1 MEFLK
6 STTTT
11 CDQSAQCAAEAP
23 RLTVASAAPVPKKI
37 IKKAPSKAA
46 AAASEG
52 SAVAASAET
61 SKIPVYAPLFKI
73 NTNSKI
79 YMWVLEIVP
88 QGPEGDGYQ
97 IVTRNG
103 EKDGKM
109 IEHTTLITKGKAS
122 RTPLE
127 QAVLEANSK
136 FKSKKEKELY
146 VEDMESLAEELDTA
160 KKSGG
165 KKSVS
170 AAKVR
175 PMLAQEFTFAKY
187 EAAKADK
194 AAAPSR
200 SFKINFPAF
209 VQKKYDG
216 IRCLAYMRDGK
227 VFLESRTGE
236 KFEKFDI
243 LRDQLEATFFSKMS
257 PDQQATFYFD
267 GELYTN
273 DIPFNEISGL
283 VRMTAKHAKLSDMER
298 ANKIHYYVYDCID
311 LANLEMTYKDRNQL
325 LATKFKGI
333 KSPMLHLVE
342 TEIAESTKDVKE
354 KHDQYVAE
362 GYEGIMVRDMI
373 GPYEVDKRS
382 KYLQKY
388 KEFCEDEFK
397 IVGFHEENGGL
408 VIWDVILPNGKTCAA
423 APNASDAQRKEL
435 FKNADAYVGKM
446 LTIYHFGY
454 DADGRLRFPRG
465 KAIREGY

>member
-6 STTTT
+6 
-11 CDQSAQCAAEAP
+11 
-23 RLTVASAAPVPKKI
+23 
-37 IKKAPSKAA
+37 
-46 AAASEG
+46 
-52 SAVAASAET
+52 AASAGVAH
-61 SKIPVYAPLFKI
+61 KIPVYAPLFKI

-79 YMWVLEIVP
+79 YKWVLEIVSD
-88 QGPEGDGYQ
+88 GDGFK

-103 EKDGKM
+103 EEGGKM

-127 QAVLEANSK
+127 QAVLEANAK
-136 FKSKKEKELY
+136 FKNKKEKELY
-146 VEDMESLAEELDTA
+146 VEDMSSLTKELDVS

-165 KKSVS
+165 KKAVS

-187 EAAKADK
+187 DK
-194 AAAPSR
+194 AAASSR

-236 KFEKFDI
+236 KFEKFDL
-243 LRDQLEATFFSKMS
+243 LRGQLEAAFFNKMS
-257 PDQQATFYFD
+257 PEQQATFYFD
-267 GELYTN
+267 GELYTD

-283 VRMTAKHAKLSDMER
+283 VRMTSKHAKAADMER
-298 ANKIHYYVYDCID
+298 ADKIHYYVYDCID

-325 LATKFKGI
+325 LAATFKAN

-362 GYEGIMVRDMI
+362 GYEGIMVRDMM

-397 IVGFHEENGGL
+397 IIGFHEENGGL
-408 VIWDVILPNGKTCAA
+408 VIWDVLLPNGKTCAA
-423 APNASDAQRKEL
+423 APNASDAQRKDL
-435 FKNADAYVGKM
+435 FKNGNSYIGKM

>member
-6 STTTT
+6 SA
-11 CDQSAQCAAEAP
+11 S
-23 RLTVASAAPVPKKI
+23 ASAA
-37 IKKAPSKAA
+37 
-46 AAASEG
+46 
-52 SAVAASAET
+52 
-61 SKIPVYAPLFKI
+61 KIPVYAPLFKI

-79 YMWVLEIVP
+79 YKWVLEIVP
-88 QGPEGDGYQ
+88 EGEGFK

-103 EKDGKM
+103 EEGGKM

-127 QAVLEANSK
+127 QATLEANSK
-136 FKSKKEKELY
+136 FKNKKEKELY
-146 VEDMESLAEELDTA
+146 VEDMGSLTKELDVA

-165 KKSVS
+165 KKAVS

-187 EAAKADK
+187 DK

-227 VFLESRTGE
+227 VLLESRTGE
-236 KFEKFDI
+236 KFEKFDL
-243 LRDQLEATFFSKMS
+243 LRGQLATTFFSKMS
-257 PDQQATFYFD
+257 PEQLETFYFD

-283 VRMTAKHAKLSDMER
+283 VRMTTKHAKPADQER
-298 ANKIHYYVYDCID
+298 ADKIHYYVYDCID
-311 LANLEMTYKDRNQL
+311 LSNLEMTYKDRNQHL
-325 LATKFKGI
+325 TSTFKTN

-342 TEIAESTKDVKE
+342 TDIAESTKDVKE

-362 GYEGIMVRDMI
+362 GYEGIMVRDMM

-408 VIWDVILPNGKTCAA
+408 VIWDVLLPNGKTCAA
-423 APNASDAQRKEL
+423 APNASDAQRKDL
-435 FKNADAYVGKM
+435 FKNGNAYIGKM

>member
-6 STTTT
+6 SSSSST
-11 CDQSAQCAAEAP
+11 
-23 RLTVASAAPVPKKI
+23 ASAG
-37 IKKAPSKAA
+37 AA
-46 AAASEG
+46 TG
-52 SAVAASAET
+52 
-61 SKIPVYAPLFKI
+61 KIPVYAPLFKI
-73 NTNSKI
+73 NTNNKI
-79 YMWVLEIVP
+79 YMWVIEIQPVA
-88 QGPEGDGYQ
+88 EGGYQ
-97 IVTRNG
+97 IITRNG

-127 QAVLEANSK
+127 QATLEANSK

-146 VEDMESLAEELDTA
+146 VEDMASLTQELDTA

-187 EAAKADK
+187 DK

-216 IRCLAYMRDGK
+216 IRCLAYMRDGQ
-227 VFLESRTGE
+227 VILESRTGE
-236 KFEKFDI
+236 KFEKFDL
-243 LRDQLEATFFSKMS
+243 LRSHIATSLFSRMAPEKA
-257 PDQQATFYFD
+257 ATFYFD

-283 VRMTAKHAKLSDMER
+283 VRMTLKHAKPADLER

-311 LANLEMTYKDRNQL
+311 LANLEITYKDRNHL
-325 LATKFKGI
+325 LHSHFKGI
-333 KSPMLHLVE
+333 KGAPMLHLVE

-362 GYEGIMVRDMI
+362 GYEGIMVRDMM

-408 VIWDVILPNGKTCAA
+408 VIWDVLLPNGKTCAA
-423 APNASDAQRKEL
+423 APNASDAQRKDL
-435 FKNADAYVGKM
+435 FKSGSAYIGKM
-446 LTIYHFGY
+446 LTVYHFGY
-454 DADGRLRFPRG
+454 DTEGRLRFPRG